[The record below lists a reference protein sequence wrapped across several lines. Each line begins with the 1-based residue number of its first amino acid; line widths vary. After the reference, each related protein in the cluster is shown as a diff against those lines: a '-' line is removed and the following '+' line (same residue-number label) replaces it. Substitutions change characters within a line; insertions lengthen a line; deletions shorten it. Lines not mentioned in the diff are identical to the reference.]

1 MIESVRVLLN
11 ISSQENEVL
20 LKDSL
25 RAEAAAKQSRL
36 RQKIA
41 GRVAKRVRELSDK
54 GSDPDMIAVEEAA
67 IRAAGETEATMLEAV
82 RIVSRWPLRYGQV

>member
-1 MIESVRVLLN
+1 MLLN
-11 ISSQENEVL
+11 ISLQENAIL
-20 LKDSL
+20 LKDFL

-41 GRVAKRVRELSDK
+41 GRVAERVRELRDK
-54 GSDPDMIAVEEAA
+54 GSDPDMIAAEEAA

-82 RIVSRWPLRYGQV
+82 CIASR

>member
-1 MIESVRVLLN
+1 MIESIRSLLN

-25 RAEAAAKQSRL
+25 RAEAAASRSRL

-41 GRVAKRVRELSDK
+41 GRVAERVRELRDK
-54 GSDPDMIAVEEAA
+54 GSVPDMIAAEEAA
-67 IRAAGETEATMLEAV
+67 IRAAGEAEATMLEAV
-82 RIVSRWPLRYGQV
+82 RIASR